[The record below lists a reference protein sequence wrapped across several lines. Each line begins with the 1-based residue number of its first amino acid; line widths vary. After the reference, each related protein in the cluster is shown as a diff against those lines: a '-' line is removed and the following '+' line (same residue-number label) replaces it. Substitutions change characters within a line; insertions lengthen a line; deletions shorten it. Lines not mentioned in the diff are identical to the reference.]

1 MKKTAENNH
10 AFKRSYL
17 RHLVPATVWLATVA
31 IVVWLFYQQSERF
44 QIVGIARG
52 EVRQIAASSTAR
64 ITNIAA
70 RLFEPVKA
78 GQTLAVVDT
87 VLDNE
92 QMLEA
97 ELEAQLAT
105 AAAEIERLIALMIPT
120 QEQLLAD
127 VANRQINR
135 EDNYRRFVVDA
146 ETHRFRIL
154 GLQAEITSARSNL
167 DYLAWQMNVSRKLLE
182 EDAIVRSELELLKTQ
197 YDTATREI
205 EQSEQLLKQTEAA
218 LQQAEQRRDEFAKRE
233 LPNQSGDAAIEPIRR
248 QIKVQE
254 ELMKGLLEQRAAL
267 RSRHSV
273 ELKSPID
280 GVIIPI
286 HAQNNDVLYQRPGE
300 QVVRRTGEVV
310 TASDPILVVSQQEPT
325 EIVAYVSEQ
334 QLGLLEKQAAVEV
347 IKTRTPAQIARSEIL
362 CIGPTIELM
371 PQRLWRNPTVP
382 QWGRPVL
389 INIPPGLSLVSGEV
403 VGIRGR

>member
-1 MKKTAENNH
+1 MKKRAENSRT
-10 AFKRSYL
+10 FKRSYL
-17 RHLVPATVWLATVA
+17 RHLVPAMVWLATVSL
-31 IVVWLFYQQSERF
+31 VVWLFYQQSQRF
-44 QIVGIARG
+44 EIVGIARG
-52 EVRQIAASSTAR
+52 EVRQIAASSTGR
-64 ITNIAA
+64 ITSISA
-70 RLFEPVKA
+70 RLFEPVQA
-78 GQTLAVVDT
+78 GQTLATVDT

-92 QMLEA
+92 QMLET

-135 EDNYRRFVVDA
+135 EDNYRRFIVDE
-146 ETHRFRIL
+146 ETHRFRGL
-154 GLQAEITSARSNL
+154 ELQAEIASARANL
-167 DYLAWQMNVSRKLLE
+167 DYLAWQVDISRKLLE
-182 EDAIVRSELELLKTQ
+182 EGAIAPSELERLKTQ
-197 YDTATREI
+197 YETTAREI
-205 EQSEQLLKQTEAA
+205 EQNEELLKQTEAA
-218 LQQAEQRRDEFAKRE
+218 LEQAERRRDEFARRE
-233 LPNQSGDAAIEPIRR
+233 LPSQSDDAIIEPIRR

-254 ELMKGLLEQRAAL
+254 ELMKGLREQRAAL
-267 RSRHSV
+267 RARHSV

-286 HAQNNDVLYQRPGE
+286 RGQDNEVLHQRPGE

-310 TASDPILVVSQQEPT
+310 TAGDPILAVSQQEPT
-325 EIVAYVSEQ
+325 EIVAYVSER
-334 QLGLLEKQAAVEV
+334 QLGFLEKQTSVEV

-371 PQRLWRNPTVP
+371 PQRLWRNPNVP

-389 INIPPGLSLVSGEV
+389 IDIPPGLSLVPGEI
-403 VGIRGR
+403 VGIRGL

>member
-1 MKKTAENNH
+1 MKKTAENSH

-31 IVVWLFYQQSERF
+31 IVVWLFYQRSQQFE
-44 QIVGIARG
+44 IVGIARG

-87 VLDNE
+87 VLDND
-92 QMLEA
+92 QALEA
-97 ELEAQLAT
+97 ELETRLAT
-105 AAAEIERLIALMIPT
+105 TAAEIERLIALMIPT

-154 GLQAEITSARSNL
+154 ELQAEITSARSNL
-167 DYLAWQMNVSRKLLE
+167 DYLAWQVNVSRNLLE
-182 EDAIVRSELELLKTQ
+182 EDAIVPSELKLLQTQ
-197 YDTATREI
+197 YDSAATEI
-205 EQSEQLLKQTEAA
+205 EQNEQLLKQTEAA

-248 QIKVQE
+248 QIKVQG

-267 RSRHSV
+267 RSRHAV

-286 HAQNNDVLYQRPGE
+286 HAQNNDVLHQRPGE

-310 TASDPILVVSQQEPT
+310 AASDPILAVSQQEPT

-362 CIGPTIELM
+362 CIGPTIELI
-371 PQRLWRNPTVP
+371 PQRLWRNPNVP